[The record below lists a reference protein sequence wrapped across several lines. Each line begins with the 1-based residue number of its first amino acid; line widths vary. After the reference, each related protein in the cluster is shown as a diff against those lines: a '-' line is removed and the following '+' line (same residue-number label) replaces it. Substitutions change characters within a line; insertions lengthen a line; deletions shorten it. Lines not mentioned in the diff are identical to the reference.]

1 MREALTKAQDE
12 LGAQEDKNGA
22 IKAEVLGKLH
32 KNAVISAR
40 QKVKPADPSP
50 PPFEDH
56 GIKKYKSRD
65 YAEKIELENY
75 QHQID
80 KVKRAISAEKAKQK
94 KYEDASKA
102 ADEIIKKT

>member
-1 MREALTKAQDE
+1 MRDALTKAQDE
-12 LGAQEDKNGA
+12 LGAQEDKNGK

-40 QKVKPADPSP
+40 QKVKSADPSP
-50 PPFEDH
+50 PPYIDH

-75 QHQID
+75 AHQID
-80 KVKRAISAEKAKQK
+80 KTKRAIADARAKQS
-94 KYEDASKA
+94 KYEGASKA
-102 ADEIIKKT
+102 VDDIIKKT